1 MTDLGNPLGKH
12 QWDIPVSQITDQ
24 FVRTTFV
31 GVVLQY
37 LAVMLI
43 KASIL
48 VFYLKI
54 SERIRWARIAI
65 WTGLAAVLGF
75 YIIVIIVLL
84 AICVPGDGHSWVLA
98 SAKHKWQAAA
108 LDTAVAAGWFGTIA
122 DFYILA
128 IPMRLLSTLKLG
140 RKQKFG
146 VMAIFLTGLLC
157 VQISHTILPVDPSP
171 TNTEPCAQCMRVLCC

>member
-1 MTDLGNPLGKH
+1 M
-12 QWDIPVSQITDQ
+12 SQITDQ

-54 SERIRWARIAI
+54 SERIRWAHIAI

-84 AICVPGDGHSWVLA
+84 AICVPRDGHSWVLA

-108 LDTAVAAGWFGTIA
+108 VDTAVAAGWFGTIA

-146 VMAIFLTGLLC
+146 VMAIFLTGLLW